1 MSWGGDELTF
11 LRGHAR
17 SSTWMEATR
26 TFRFR
31 LVLLVVLAMLRSMRQ
46 IEATKPNGYM
56 YTSIFLLD
64 VDFS

>member
-1 MSWGGDELTF
+1 
-11 LRGHAR
+11 
-17 SSTWMEATR
+17 
-26 TFRFR
+26 
-31 LVLLVVLAMLRSMRQ
+31 LLVVLAMLRSMRQ